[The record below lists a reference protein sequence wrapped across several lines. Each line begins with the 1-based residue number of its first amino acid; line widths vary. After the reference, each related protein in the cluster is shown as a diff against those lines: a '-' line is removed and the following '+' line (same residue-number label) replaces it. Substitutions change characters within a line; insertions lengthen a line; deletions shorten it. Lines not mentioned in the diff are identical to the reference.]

1 MFKSV
6 LIAEDHESASISVQK
21 TLKDLEIAGIRYAYY
36 CDDALL
42 QLKNSIRE
50 GTPYELLITD
60 LSFEEDSRQQMI
72 GTGAALIEAAKNLQ
86 PSLKVLV
93 FSAEQKEAVI
103 ADLFSRLDIDGY
115 VRKARRDAQSLKEAI
130 ESICKNKK
138 YFPVE
143 LRSAIRQRNA
153 HDFTTYDIMIISQLA
168 NGALQKNIPFF
179 LQQQG
184 IRASSLSSIEKR
196 LNQIKEA
203 LNFTKNEQ
211 LVAYCKEKGV
221 I

>member
-21 TLKDLEIAGIRYAYY
+21 TLKDLEITSIRYAYY

-42 QLKNSIRE
+42 QLKNSIRD
-50 GTPYELLITD
+50 GQPYELLVTD
-60 LSFEEDSRQQMI
+60 LSFEEDGHYQTI
-72 GTGAALIEAAKNLQ
+72 GTGGALIEAAKKMQ
-86 PSLKVLV
+86 PGLKVLV
-93 FSAEQKEAVI
+93 FSAERKEAVI
-103 ADLFSRLDIDGY
+103 ADLFSRLGIDGF

-130 ESICKNKK
+130 ESIYKNKK
-138 YFPVE
+138 YYPVE
-143 LRSAIRQRNA
+143 LRSAIRQKNA
-153 HDFTTYDIMIISQLA
+153 HDFTAYDIMIISQLA
-168 NGALQKNIPFF
+168 GGALQKNIPVF
-179 LQQQG
+179 LQKQG
-184 IRASSLSSIEKR
+184 IKAFSLSSIEKR
-196 LNQIKEA
+196 LNQVKEA